1 MPREDREVRALALFL
16 PLWSFENEGEGR
28 GVIPTR
34 KRDARELLDRFAT
47 ATGLYAGS
55 APRRYLWTDA
65 FAVCTWAG
73 LGEEHRAAELVDQV
87 HGILGRHRPDDERV
101 GWISGLPD
109 GEAERRPTAGGL
121 RIGKPLPE
129 RGPADAFN
137 WRLEWERDGQYFH
150 YLTQWIRALERMAA
164 TGDFRYHAWATE
176 LGLVAFDR
184 FGHGPGAVP
193 DRLYWKMS
201 IDLSRPAVP
210 SMGQHD
216 PLDGYVALRSLRSA
230 IDGHYGGAVDA
241 TRLDRAIDALGGMV
255 ESSKLDTNDPLG
267 TGSLLTNAWFL
278 ARVTEPDEPRRRGIL
293 ERVLDAAERS
303 LAAVRRARVF
313 DLPADQRLAFR
324 ELGLAIGLDAV
335 SRLADSDAWD
345 SRRLPT
351 IAHRVEPL
359 SGWVHLRSSI
369 QQFWMDPR
377 NQRAST
383 WADHRDINTVMLATS
398 LAPEGYL
405 ESVLGRV

>member
-1 MPREDREVRALALFL
+1 
-16 PLWSFENEGEGR
+16 
-28 GVIPTR
+28 
-34 KRDARELLDRFAT
+34 
-47 ATGLYAGS
+47 
-55 APRRYLWTDA
+55 LWTDA

-73 LGEEHRAAELVDQV
+73 LGEACRAAELVEQV
-87 HGILGRHRPDDERV
+87 HGTLGRHRPDDERV

-109 GEAERRPTAGGL
+109 CEAVQRPTAAGL

-164 TGDFRYHAWATE
+164 TGDLRYHAWATE
-176 LGLVAFDR
+176 LGLVAYER
-184 FGHGPGAVP
+184 FGHGPGAKP

-216 PLDGYVALRSLRSA
+216 PLDGYVALSGLRHGIEGRHTEVA
-230 IDGHYGGAVDA
+230 DMAE
-241 TRLDRAIDALGGMV
+241 LDRAIDALAAMV
-255 ESSKLDTNDPLG
+255 ESSTLETSDPLG

-278 ARVTEPDEPRRRGIL
+278 AQVTEPDEFRRRAIL

-303 LAAVRRARVF
+303 LAAVRKTRVF

-324 ELGLAIGLDAV
+324 ELGLAVGLDAV
-335 SRLADSDAWD
+335 SRLADGDAWD
-345 SRRLPT
+345 TRRLPT
-351 IAHRVEPL
+351 VAHRVEPL

-369 QQFWMDPR
+369 QQFWLDR
-377 NQRAST
+377 QNQCAST
-383 WADHRDINTVMLATS
+383 WADHRVINTVMLAAS

-405 ESVLGRV
+405 DSALVRV